1 MKLND
6 RVYEI
11 LKWIGLVCLPA
22 CAWYVL
28 EIGEV
33 AGIVNPEGIAKILNA
48 TGTLLGLLIGVS
60 TYTYNQEKNNREED

>member
-1 MKLND
+1 MKLPDN
-6 RVYEI
+6 VYNI
-11 LKWIGLVCLPA
+11 LKWVGLVCLPA

-33 AGIVNPEGIAKILNA
+33 VGIVNPEGIAKILNA

-60 TYTYNQEKNNREED
+60 TYTYNQEKNNRGED